1 MKPKSMRER
10 GQALILIAFAAIA
23 LFAITGLAI
32 DGSNKYSDRRH
43 AQNAADTAALAGA
56 LARANILTD
65 NPGLSDSEVCPN
77 GSMGTLCLA
86 ITDAALQRAD
96 DNGYDNNLVTN
107 EVKVYTCNNPDSE
120 CGPYAGDRNYVQVII
135 TSHVNTFFMRVIGI
149 KESQNIVEAV
159 ALAGKGGILGDG
171 AMIVSYDPDPNCS
184 TGGTGGYSVQVSGS
198 SSVNL
203 NGGGIFLNST
213 GTCGFKI
220 PNCADLNIYNG
231 AAVSTVGANNI
242 DTAGCTFDPPLSKN
256 YSQKSI
262 AIPDDVSWPDEPP
275 ECSMSGYPT
284 PYKFPDTIVGA
295 DGKTHDQWL
304 IFPGHYTEF
313 PNPTLVTNKSY
324 IYMAS
329 GVYCIEL
336 PANQALSWSAVD
348 AAALIGSTD
357 PAKNPKASYNPD
369 GVTLYL
375 KQAKGFALN
384 GNGPTY
390 LDAPTHGDY
399 QGYTIIMKGTQTD
412 HPSCTINGGAIV
424 DLNGL
429 IFAPYCN
436 FTINGQAGETS
447 EINAQIIGWDMKI
460 NGANEIRFNYNP
472 DNAVKIKR
480 KVGLMK

>member
-1 MKPKSMRER
+1 MNPKIVRER
-10 GQALILIAFAAIA
+10 GQALILITFAAIA

-43 AQNAADTAALAGA
+43 AQNAADAAALAAA
-56 LARANILTD
+56 LARANILTN
-65 NPGLSDSEVCPN
+65 NPGLSDGEVCPN

-86 ITDAALQRAD
+86 ITDAALERAD

-107 EVKVYTCNNPDSE
+107 EVKVYTCTHPDSD
-120 CGPYAGDRNYVQVII
+120 CGPYAGNKNYVQVII
-135 TSHVNTFFMRVIGI
+135 SSTVDTYFMRVLGI
-149 KESQNIVEAV
+149 QQSQNIVEAV

-198 SSVNL
+198 STVNL
-203 NGGGIFLNST
+203 HGGGIFLNSDEA
-213 GTCGFKI
+213 CGFKI
-220 PNCADLNIYNG
+220 PNCADLNIYGG
-231 AAVSTVGANNI
+231 AAINTVGVDNI
-242 DTAGCTFDPPLSKN
+242 NTDGCTFDPPVSKN
-256 YSQKSI
+256 YNEDPIS
-262 AIPDDVSWPDEPP
+262 IPDDVSWPVEPP
-275 ECSMSGYPT
+275 ECSMSSYPT
-284 PYKFPDTIVGA
+284 PYKLPGQILGA
-295 DGKTHDQWL
+295 DGKMHDQWL
-304 IFPGHYTEF
+304 IYPGRYTEF

-336 PANQALSWSAVD
+336 PPNQDLSWSAVD

-357 PAKNPKASYNPD
+357 PHKNAYSVYNPD

-375 KQAKGFALN
+375 KQANGFSIN

-390 LDAPTHGDY
+390 LDAPTDGDY
-399 QGYTIIMKGTQTD
+399 QGYLIIMKGTPTD
-412 HPSCTINGGAIV
+412 HPSCTINGGATI
-424 DLNGL
+424 DMNGL
-429 IFAPYCN
+429 IFTPYCD
-436 FTINGQAGETS
+436 FIINGRAGETS
-447 EINAQIIGWDMKI
+447 EINAQIIGWDIKI
-460 NGANEIRFNYNP
+460 NGDNEINFNYNP